1 MPAFNT
7 WKTRF
12 DETAT
17 LCPSLKQLPLNERM
31 IKESHALCCMRDTAS
46 MDGSSIMN
54 EMLRLGE
61 EYLWL
66 LDGTPYYSVHP
77 KLVGQLCNCNLEK
90 LPASY
95 LEIPGGFDTVLIRFS
110 DPVPELSV
118 SDGEYVRCILMA
130 RTLADLPEDEFCA
143 LYEHGRRPRHL
154 NSAANRLTLR
164 IDLGDRGE
172 CDELSYI
179 REWVVG
185 VRLLPDRTLDE
196 EFAAFELSAP
206 ELIAPGTRRREVL
219 ENCLRLIASVGL
231 IANSPEE
238 NLLQY
243 DVLSK
248 DRQSFATANENRRQ
262 QLIDKA
268 RRRGKHGWNVG
279 TNDLFVGEMPRW
291 SASATGR
298 SGREH
303 SHAHIRTGHLHAVRC
318 GPGRKDVKIKW
329 FRPTVVRPDLPF
341 TTV

>member
-12 DETAT
+12 DEAAT
-17 LCPSLKQLPLNERM
+17 LLPNLKKMPLNER
-31 IKESHALCCMRDTAS
+31 IVTESNALRCMNDTAS
-46 MDGSSIMN
+46 MDGPSVMS

-66 LDGTPYYSVHP
+66 LDGKPYYNVHP
-77 KLVGQLCNCNLEK
+77 NLVRQLCRCNLEK

-110 DPVPELSV
+110 EPVPDLVVGDS
-118 SDGEYVRCILMA
+118 EYVRCILMA
-130 RTLADLPEDEFCA
+130 RTLVDLPEDDFCA
-143 LYEHGRRPRHL
+143 LYEHGRRPRQL
-154 NSAANRLTLR
+154 SSAANRLTLR

-179 REWVVG
+179 REWVIG

-196 EFAAFELSAP
+196 EFAAFESSAP

-231 IANSPEE
+231 IANSPED

-248 DRQSFATANENRRQ
+248 DRQSFAKADGERRQ
-262 QLIDKA
+262 QLINKA
-268 RRRGKHGWNVG
+268 RRRGKYGWNVG
-279 TNDLFVGEMPRW
+279 TNELFLGNLTRW
-291 SASATGR
+291 SDSATGKSR
-298 SGREH
+298 REH

-341 TTV
+341 TTI